1 MKKFKYLI
9 IMVLAV
15 TVFVSCSTDDDNVNA
30 LVGTWEF
37 TEIDEDL
44 EINVTATFNE
54 NLSGE
59 IYAVVVFNGGSETEN
74 SSFTWS
80 TDGNKLTM
88 VIDGDTETSTYSI
101 SGDKLTITDDDGETT
116 VLTRQ

>member
-1 MKKFKYLI
+1 MKKFKYLL

-15 TVFVSCSTDDDNVNA
+15 TVFVSCSTDDDVNA
-30 LVGTWEF
+30 LVGTWGY
-37 TEIDEDL
+37 TEMDEDL
-44 EINVTATFNE
+44 EIKVTATFNA

-59 IYAVVVFNGGSETEN
+59 IDVVVAFNSGSETEN

-101 SGDKLTITDDDGETT
+101 SGDKLTITDDDGETI